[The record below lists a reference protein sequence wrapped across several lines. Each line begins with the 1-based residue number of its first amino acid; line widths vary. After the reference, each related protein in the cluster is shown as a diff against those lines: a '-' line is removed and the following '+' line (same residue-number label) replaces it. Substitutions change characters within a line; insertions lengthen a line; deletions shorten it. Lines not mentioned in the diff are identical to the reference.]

1 MAHLDD
7 LDSDY
12 RGAGF
17 GGSLGVGSRRA
28 LVIVDLVRAYLEPGS
43 PLYAGAG
50 GPAVVAASA
59 RLLEVARAHH
69 VTVVHTRVSLA
80 PGGADGG
87 LFARKVPS
95 LRVFEVGSAL
105 AEPPAELAP
114 WPDEVVV
121 TKKFASAFFDTALSS
136 MLRERGIDAL
146 VIGGASTS
154 GCVRATALDAMQ
166 HGFIPLVVPQACLD
180 RDARPHEAALFDLGA
195 KYADLLDLGGALDL
209 LVGTNAQEGG

>member
-1 MAHLDD
+1 MADLDD
-7 LDSDY
+7 LDADY
-12 RGAGF
+12 RSAGF
-17 GGSLGVGSRRA
+17 GGALGTGRRRA
-28 LVIVDLVRAYLEPGS
+28 LVLVDLVRAYLEPES
-43 PLYAGAG
+43 PLYAGPG
-50 GPAVVAASA
+50 GSEVVAASA

-105 AEPPAELAP
+105 AEPPDELVPA
-114 WPDEVVV
+114 PDEVVV
-121 TKKFASAFFDTALSS
+121 TKKFASAFFDTALAST
-136 MLRERGIDAL
+136 LRQRGIDAL

-180 RDARPHEAALFDLGA
+180 RDARPHEAALFDLEA
-195 KYADLLDLGGALDL
+195 KYADLLDLGAAVNL
-209 LVGTNAQEGG
+209 LAAPTAQEGG